1 MYKNKKFLCVIPA
14 RSGSKGIYNKNL
26 QLINKKPL
34 IFYPVKAA
42 KNSKYIDKIIFTTDS
57 RKYQKLA
64 IAYGA
69 ESLFIRSKKLSSD
82 KIKSYDVIIDV
93 INYLKKKLQKFDFV
107 ILLEPTSP
115 FTTQK
120 DIDYSIKKLVD
131 LNCNSLLSVTDA
143 SKFNILFQFKKFG
156 NQIKPLIKGK
166 NNQRRQEIQKTYVL
180 DGSIYISK
188 ISDFIKNRGFVSKKT
203 IGIELP
209 KWKSI
214 EIDDKNDLMISR
226 MIYKI
231 NENEIQK

>member
-1 MYKNKKFLCVIPA
+1 MYKKKKILCVIPA
-14 RSGSKGIYNKNL
+14 RSGSKGILNKNL

-34 IFYPVKAA
+34 LFYPIRAA
-42 KNSKYIDKIIFTTDS
+42 KNSRYIDKIIFSSDS
-57 RKYQKLA
+57 KNYQKLA
-64 IAYGA
+64 LSYGA
-69 ESLFIRSKKLSSD
+69 ESPFVRSKKLSKN

-93 INYLKKKLQKFDFV
+93 IDFLKKKKLKFDFV

-115 FTTQK
+115 FTSSK
-120 DIDYSIKKLVD
+120 DIDYSIKKLIN
-131 LNCNSLLSVTDA
+131 LNCNSLLSIIDA
-143 SKFNILFQFKKFG
+143 SKFNIFFQFKKFG
-156 NQIKPLIKGK
+156 KIIKPLVKG
-166 NNQRRQEIQKTYVL
+166 NNHLRRQDVQKTYVL

-188 ISDFIKNRGFVSKKT
+188 INDFIKNKDFVNKKT

-214 EIDDKNDLMISR
+214 EIDDNNDLMISR

>member
-34 IFYPVKAA
+34 IFYPVKAP

-93 INYLKKKLQKFDFV
+93 INYLKKK
-107 ILLEPTSP
+107 
-115 FTTQK
+115 TTK
-120 DIDYSIKKLVD
+120 V
-131 LNCNSLLSVTDA
+131 
-143 SKFNILFQFKKFG
+143 
-156 NQIKPLIKGK
+156 
-166 NNQRRQEIQKTYVL
+166 
-180 DGSIYISK
+180 
-188 ISDFIKNRGFVSKKT
+188 
-203 IGIELP
+203 
-209 KWKSI
+209 
-214 EIDDKNDLMISR
+214 
-226 MIYKI
+226 
-231 NENEIQK
+231 